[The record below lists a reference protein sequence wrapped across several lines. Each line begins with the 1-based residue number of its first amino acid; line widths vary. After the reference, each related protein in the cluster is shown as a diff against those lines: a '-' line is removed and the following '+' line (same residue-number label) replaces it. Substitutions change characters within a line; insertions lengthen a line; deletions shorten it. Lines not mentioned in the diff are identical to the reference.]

1 MGDVSFLAAFV
12 AGLLSFSSP
21 CVLPLV
27 PIFLAHLAGLSVEEQ
42 GTPGRT
48 RMLAHALAYVL
59 GFSLVFVA
67 VGLAFGAAGA
77 LVDTATVVADNRLW
91 LVRIGGAV
99 LILLGLHQLGLVQLP
114 MLNRERRFHTD
125 SLPKGRLASSF
136 LIGVTFGA
144 GWSPC
149 AGPILGGILTL
160 AASQGNPERAG
171 TLLAVYAA
179 GMGIPFL
186 VTAGAFGSAPGVL
199 RSVNRRLGAV
209 TSVSGAVM
217 VGMGAIMVLGI
228 YQQLFT
234 ELVAAAPW
242 TPWEPTV

>member
-1 MGDVSFLAAFV
+1 MSDVSFLAAFV

-27 PIFLAHLAGLSVEEQ
+27 PIFLAHLAGLSVDGQ
-42 GTPGRT
+42 GTPGRA

-59 GFSLVFVA
+59 GFSGVFIA

-77 LVDTATVVADNRLW
+77 LVDTATVVADNRVW
-91 LVRIGGAV
+91 LVRIGGALLMV
-99 LILLGLHQLGLVQLP
+99 LGLQQLGLIHLP
-114 MLNRERRFHTD
+114 FLNRERRFHTD
-125 SLPKGRLASSF
+125 RLPKGRLASSF

-171 TLLAVYAA
+171 ILLAVYAS

-186 VTAGAFGSAPGVL
+186 VTAGAFGSAPGIL
-199 RSVNRRLGAV
+199 RSVNKRLGAV

-217 VGMGAIMVLGI
+217 IGMGAIMVLGI
-228 YQQLFT
+228 YQQVFT
-234 ELVAAAPW
+234 RLVSAAPW
-242 TPWEPTV
+242 APWEPPV

>member
-1 MGDVSFLAAFV
+1 MGDVSFVAALV

-27 PIFLAHLAGLSVEEQ
+27 PIFLAHLAGLTVEDA
-42 GTPGRT
+42 GSPGRA
-48 RMLAHALAYVL
+48 RLMAHALAYVL
-59 GFSLVFVA
+59 GFSLVFIA

-77 LVDTATVVADNRLW
+77 LVETASVVADNRVW
-91 LVRIGGAV
+91 LVRIGGA
-99 LILLGLHQLGLVQLP
+99 LLMLLGLQHLGLIDLP
-114 MLNRERRFHTD
+114 FLQRERRFDTD

-160 AASQGNPERAG
+160 AASQGDPERAG
-171 TLLAVYAA
+171 VLLAVYAA
-179 GMGIPFL
+179 GMGLPFIL
-186 VTAGAFGSAPGVL
+186 AASAFGSAPGIL
-199 RSVNRRLGAV
+199 RRVNRRIGAV

-228 YQQLFT
+228 YQQFFT
-234 ELVAAAPW
+234 RLVAAAPW
-242 TPWEPTV
+242 MPWEPTV

>member
-1 MGDVSFLAAFV
+1 MGDVSFVAALV

-27 PIFLAHLAGLSVEEQ
+27 PIFLAHLAGLTVEEA
-42 GTPGRT
+42 GSPGRP
-48 RMLAHALAYVL
+48 RLMAHALAYVL

-77 LVDTATVVADNRLW
+77 LVETASLVAENRVW
-91 LVRIGGAV
+91 LVRIGGA
-99 LILLGLHQLGLVQLP
+99 LLMLLGLQHLGLIDLP
-114 MLNRERRFHTD
+114 FLQRERRFDTD
-125 SLPKGRLASSF
+125 ALPKGRLASSF

-160 AASQGNPERAG
+160 AASQGDPERAG
-171 TLLAVYAA
+171 ALLAVYAA

-186 VTAGAFGSAPGVL
+186 LAASAFGSAPGIL
-199 RSVNRRLGAV
+199 RRVNRRLGAV
-209 TSVSGAVM
+209 TSVSGAIM

-228 YQQLFT
+228 YQQFFAR
-234 ELVAAAPW
+234 LVAAAPW
-242 TPWEPTV
+242 MPWEPTV

>member
-1 MGDVSFLAAFV
+1 MGDVSYLAAFV

-27 PIFLAHLAGLSVEEQ
+27 PIFLAHLAGLSVEEN
-42 GTPGRT
+42 GTPGRA
-48 RMLAHALAYVL
+48 RMLAHAVAYVL
-59 GFSLVFVA
+59 GFSVVFIA

-77 LVDTATVVADNRLW
+77 LVDTATVLADNRVW
-91 LVRIGGAV
+91 LVRIGGA
-99 LILLGLHQLGLVQLP
+99 LLMLLGLQQLGLIQLP
-114 MLNRERRFHTD
+114 FLTRERRFDTD

-171 TLLAVYAA
+171 VLLAVYAS

-186 VTAGAFGSAPGVL
+186 ATAGAFGSAPGLL

-228 YQQLFT
+228 YQQFFT
-234 ELVAAAPW
+234 RLVAAAPW

>member
-1 MGDVSFLAAFV
+1 MGDVSFLAAFL

-27 PIFLAHLAGLSVEEQ
+27 PIFLAHLAGLSVEEN
-42 GTPGRT
+42 GSPGRV
-48 RMLAHALAYVL
+48 RMLAHAAAYVL
-59 GFSLVFVA
+59 GFSVVFVA

-77 LVDTATVVADNRLW
+77 LVDTATVLADNRIW
-91 LVRIGGAV
+91 LVRIGGA
-99 LILLGLHQLGLVQLP
+99 LLMLLGLHQLGLIQLP
-114 MLNRERRFHTD
+114 FLARERRFDTE
-125 SLPKGRLASSF
+125 SLPKGRIASSF

-171 TLLAVYAA
+171 VLLAVYAS

-186 VTAGAFGSAPGVL
+186 VTAGAFGSAPGLL
-199 RSVNRRLGAV
+199 RRVNRRLGAV

-228 YQQLFT
+228 YQQFFT
-234 ELVAAAPW
+234 RLVAAAPW